1 MKLNVP
7 FVKNRDWECG
17 QACVAMM
24 IKYFYPDFEPDFK
37 EFNKIIHQKSGKYTH
52 PPQLGIL
59 LDAFE
64 VKVKVFS
71 SDDIKLSGEDSEQFK
86 RWFGKDYEYEMKYI
100 DLQSFDW
107 MVREFRKRNLFE
119 VRQTKFEELLGYF
132 RKGYLIGIPIDWN
145 SLVGKKGHYEG
156 HFVLITGVSG
166 DYIFIHD
173 PDVGP
178 FIRYPISRLKTS
190 WKHPAIAQD
199 CIVAYGKK

>member
-71 SDDIKLSGEDSEQFK
+71 SDYDMYNG
-86 RWFGKDYEYEMKYI
+86 
-100 DLQSFDW
+100 
-107 MVREFRKRNLFE
+107 
-119 VRQTKFEELLGYF
+119 
-132 RKGYLIGIPIDWN
+132 N
-145 SLVGKKGHYEG
+145 SL
-156 HFVLITGVSG
+156 
-166 DYIFIHD
+166 
-173 PDVGP
+173 
-178 FIRYPISRLKTS
+178 LKTLIDYD
-190 WKHPAIAQD
+190 KCKNGFP
-199 CIVAYGKK
+199 YFKGTLEKRPGKSTTRL